1 MTAAGVDD
9 SSTIRSG
16 GSSTVTTVNE
26 TNDKIREMAVED
38 YNAAGDGGD
47 SDEEGDGFEVVESM
61 AECTSTHERAT
72 NDHDEIEA
80 NVSDSIDNCVYSNV
94 TDALPEFVTLDGAPE
109 GWVPPKP
116 NEKYNPNATLGP
128 GEPRTSPLTT
138 RAIGVNSPT
147 VRCLRAA
154 VKHESTKVML
164 CLQVLFLFQRIVRG
178 RELTNDTNS
187 TTANG
192 STP

>member
-1 MTAAGVDD
+1 
-9 SSTIRSG
+9 
-16 GSSTVTTVNE
+16 
-26 TNDKIREMAVED
+26 VED

-94 TDALPEFVTLDGAPE
+94 TDALPKFVTLDGAPE

-116 NEKYNPNATLGP
+116 NEKYNPNAAWPLSC
-128 GEPRTSPLTT
+128 TSIAHLELMK
-138 RAIGVNSPT
+138 IGSWINQ
-147 VRCLRAA
+147 C
-154 VKHESTKVML
+154 
-164 CLQVLFLFQRIVRG
+164 
-178 RELTNDTNS
+178 
-187 TTANG
+187 
-192 STP
+192 